1 MTPRSA
7 TSLSPRVPRG
17 FTLVEVLVAVF
28 IFAIMA
34 VIAYGGYSNSSFQA
48 EISRAQ
54 MKRLEELQTAIRLFT
69 QDFEQLAPRPVRDV
83 LGQSYLP
90 ALSAD
95 RRSADS
101 LVALTRAGW
110 SNPAGLQR
118 STLQRV
124 QYVLEEGTLRRE
136 HWPVLDVT
144 LADEP
149 IKRDLIT
156 KVEEVNLRFMDG
168 AKQWHEQWPPPGGP
182 SAGQDRSRPLAV
194 EVTITLDDFGEVTRL
209 IEVGG

>member
-1 MTPRSA
+1 MTRLSDISRSRRA
-7 TSLSPRVPRG
+7 SRA
-17 FTLVEVLVAVF
+17 FTLIEVLVAIF
-28 IFAIMA
+28 IFAVLA

-48 EISRAQ
+48 EISRGQ
-54 MKRLEELQTAIRLFT
+54 MKRLEELQTTIRLLT

-83 LGQSYLP
+83 LGQSWVA
-90 ALSAD
+90 ALSVD
-95 RRSADS
+95 RRSTES
-101 LVALTRAGW
+101 LVTLTRAGW

-124 QYVLEEGTLRRE
+124 RYVFEEGTLRRE
-136 HWPVLDVT
+136 HWPVLDAT

-156 KVEEVNLRFMDG
+156 KVEEVSLRFMDG
-168 AKQWHEQWPPPGGP
+168 AKQWHEQWPPPGGSP
-182 SAGQDRSRPLAV
+182 AGQNRLRPLAV
-194 EVTITLDDFGEVTRL
+194 EVTLKLEDLGEITRL

>member
-1 MTPRSA
+1 MTRPCANSRSRLA
-7 TSLSPRVPRG
+7 LRG
-17 FTLVEVLVAVF
+17 FTLVEVLVAVA
-28 IFAIMA
+28 IFT
-34 VIAYGGYSNSSFQA
+34 VIGVLAYGGYSNSALQA
-48 EISRAQ
+48 EIARGQ
-54 MKRLEELQTAIRLFT
+54 MKRLEELQTTIRLFT

-83 LGQSYLP
+83 LGQSRLP

-95 RRSADS
+95 RRAES
-101 LVALTRAGW
+101 LVTLTRAGW

-124 QYVLEEGTLRRE
+124 QYLLEEGTLRRE
-136 HWPVLDVT
+136 HWLVLDAT

-149 IKRDLIT
+149 IRRDLIS

-168 AKQWHEQWPPPGGP
+168 TKQWHEQWPPPGGP
-182 SAGQDRSRPLAV
+182 PAREMRARPLAV
-194 EVTITLDDFGEVTRL
+194 QVTITLEDFGEITRL